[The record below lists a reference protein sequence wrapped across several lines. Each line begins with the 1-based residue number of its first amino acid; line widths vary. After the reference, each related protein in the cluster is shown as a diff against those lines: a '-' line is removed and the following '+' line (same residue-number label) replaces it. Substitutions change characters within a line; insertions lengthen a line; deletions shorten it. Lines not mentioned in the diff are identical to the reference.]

1 MDQALNMLTDLRL
14 LPCLSGLKDD
24 DLDVISRMA
33 KVIRYKKN
41 EVIFEETE
49 RARFFFVVISGSVKL
64 YKTSPQGKELLIRI
78 MRQGDYFCCA
88 PLYCGTYL
96 VNAMAVEES
105 TLIVLPAE
113 EFKKMLSMD
122 LSSTGVKIISSLCS
136 RVRYLSDLVENITFK
151 DVEERISLCLLKLIE
166 EKGTTESIVN
176 LSITHQEL
184 ASMTGTVREV
194 VSRIMARLRKEGVIV
209 ESTAKGFRIDK
220 TKLLSLIR

>member
-1 MDQALNMLTDLRL
+1 
-14 LPCLSGLKDD
+14 
-24 DLDVISRMA
+24 
-33 KVIRYKKN
+33 
-41 EVIFEETE
+41 
-49 RARFFFVVISGSVKL
+49 
-64 YKTSPQGKELLIRI
+64 
-78 MRQGDYFCCA
+78 
-88 PLYCGTYL
+88 
-96 VNAMAVEES
+96 
-105 TLIVLPAE
+105 
-113 EFKKMLSMD
+113 MLSMD

-166 EKGTTESIVN
+166 EKETDKSIVN

>member
-41 EVIFEETE
+41 EVIFKETE

-88 PLYCGTYL
+88 PLYCGTYP